1 MDKKFCIFDLDG
13 TLVDS
18 MPYWLSLE
26 YEYLTARCSR
36 SREEL
41 EALVDSLRPMTLLDA
56 ANVVIRELGLTSTPQ
71 QIADDMNAIM
81 AEHYRLRVPLKPG
94 VKEAAFA
101 DACKKANCQI
111 LLAPRFTVTKEVGFF
126 WFSGRTKAVVEGI
139 PAVLKT
145 AEEIPFE
152 KWMEYKKCSCPCRRG
167 PAPGVPSLF

>member
-1 MDKKFCIFDLDG
+1 MKKCVYAVAFAAVAMTMVGCKSTMDDRWRADLDTTLTDAHFRPIYEVQKEKGIVKGEAEAKYSWWGFVG
-13 TLVDS
+13 TAPEVYANEIGG
-18 MPYWLSLE
+18 PI
-26 YEYLTARCSR
+26 T
-36 SREEL
+36 
-41 EALVDSLRPMTLLDA
+41 LRP
-56 ANVVIRELGLTSTPQ
+56 GCC
-71 QIADDMNAIM
+71 
-81 AEHYRLRVPLKPG
+81 
-94 VKEAAFA
+94 EAAFA
-101 DACKKANCQI
+101 DACQKANCQI

>member
-1 MDKKFCIFDLDG
+1 MKRSVCALALAAVAMTMVGCRTTLD
-13 TLVDS
+13 DRWRADF
-18 MPYWLSLE
+18 MAELSDAHFRPL
-26 YEYLTARCSR
+26 YEAQNKIVTGEAEEKYSWWGFVGSKPDVYANEIGGPLT
-36 SREEL
+36 
-41 EALVDSLRPMTLLDA
+41 LRP
-56 ANVVIRELGLTSTPQ
+56 GCC
-71 QIADDMNAIM
+71 
-81 AEHYRLRVPLKPG
+81 
-94 VKEAAFA
+94 EAAFA